1 MEPLLIGTIFI
12 SFFCT
17 YFLLPYW
24 IKGAHLNGLVGRD
37 VHKNSSEKVAEGGGL
52 IVLCGT
58 TLGILLYIAINTFI
72 FNSGN
77 SAFLIKIFA
86 LLSVLFLASLI
97 GIVDDLL
104 GWKKGLT
111 KSLRILAMFFAA
123 IPLIVINAGN
133 SSIILPIFGQ
143 VNLGILYALLIVPIG
158 VVGATTTYNFL
169 AGYNGLESS
178 QGIIILIGLAITTY
192 LTGNSWITI
201 ISLCMAAALLA
212 FYIFNKYP
220 SKVFPGDI
228 LTYSVGAMIAGIAI
242 LGNIERIV
250 ILFFI
255 PYILE
260 TILKLRGRLKK
271 ESFAKLNSDGSLE
284 QPYEKIY
291 GLEHLAIK
299 ILKKIKS
306 SKKVYEVDVVRLINL
321 FQILII
327 LTTFLIFF

>member
-1 MEPLLIGTIFI
+1 MLITIFI

-17 YFLLPYW
+17 YLLMPYW
-24 IKGAHLNGLVGRD
+24 IKGAHRNGLVGRD
-37 VHKNSSEKVAEGGGL
+37 VHKLSGETIAEGGGL

-58 TLGILLYIAINTFI
+58 TLGILLYIAINTFV
-72 FNSGN
+72 FNGGDPSI
-77 SAFLIKIFA
+77 LIQIFA

-111 KSLRILAMFFAA
+111 KTMRILAMFFAA
-123 IPLIVINAGN
+123 IPLVVINAGN
-133 SSIILPIFGQ
+133 SSAIIPLFGFMNLGLIYSLLILPI
-143 VNLGILYALLIVPIG
+143 GI
-158 VVGATTTYNFL
+158 VGATTTYNFL

-178 QGIIILIGLAITTY
+178 QGIIIMIGLAITTY
-192 LTGNSWITI
+192 LTGNNWLTI
-201 ISLCMAAALLA
+201 IALCMAASLFA

-220 SKVFPGDI
+220 AKVFPGDI

-242 LGNIERIV
+242 LGDIERIA

-260 TILKLRGRLKK
+260 TILKLRGKLKK
-271 ESFAKLNSDGSLE
+271 ESFGRLNSDRSLD

-299 ILKKIKS
+299 ILKTLKP
-306 SKKVYEVDVVRLINL
+306 SKKVYEQDVVRLINL

-327 LTTFLIFF
+327 AIVLLIFF